1 MPGSKSAE
9 KAARVSERK
18 RIRNRS
24 VKSAIKTKI
33 TKSERL
39 IAGSELESARAAV
52 AETISDL
59 DRAVKKGI
67 IRRNTAGRRKSRLMK
82 KLNQAPLTKPAEK
95 KRRRRAPKTE
105 APVEAE
111 VVAETTTETEAE
123 AKAKTETTEE

>member
-18 RIRNRS
+18 KIRNRS

-33 TKSERL
+33 TKSEKL

-59 DRAVKKGI
+59 DRAVKKVMAVDNNRI
-67 IRRNTAGRRKSRLMK
+67 SSVK
-82 KLNQAPLTKPAEK
+82 KIPA
-95 KRRRRAPKTE
+95 
-105 APVEAE
+105 
-111 VVAETTTETEAE
+111 
-123 AKAKTETTEE
+123 

>member
-1 MPGSKSAE
+1 LPGSKSAE

-33 TKSERL
+33 TKSEKF

-67 IRRNTAGRRKSRLMK
+67 IHRNTAGRRKSRLMK
-82 KLNQAPLTKPAEK
+82 KLNQAPLTKPEEK
-95 KRRRRAPKTE
+95 KRRRRAPKAE

-111 VVAETTTETEAE
+111 VVAEATTETEAE
-123 AKAKTETTEE
+123 K